1 MTDPN
6 ESAAPAGAPPLVVG
20 VVPGQPDVV
29 LRTAADFGRDL
40 GAPLVCAYVD
50 VTRYAAEFLPNG
62 FMVTM
67 PIDPDLSDTGEQVF
81 PPELGE
87 QVERLLAG
95 AGVGYSTRVIAGD
108 PADALAQLAD
118 GVGARAVVVGTR
130 EKGFLAS
137 IEQLVNGSVG
147 ARLAHRQPRPV
158 IVVPLA
164 PSTEKRAGEKGTE
177 KKGTGTT
184 GTGTGTTGAEAGT
197 GTTGAGTETDTTA
210 PGA

>member
-1 MTDPN
+1 MTD
-6 ESAAPAGAPPLVVG
+6 SDAPVGPPPLVVG

-29 LRTAADFGRDL
+29 LRTAAEFGRDL

-67 PIDPDLSDTGEQVF
+67 PVDPDVSDSGEQVF
-81 PPELGE
+81 PPELTE
-87 QVERLLAG
+87 QVDAALSG
-95 AGVGYSTRVIAGD
+95 TGISYTTRAIAGD

-118 GVGARAVVVGTR
+118 GVGARALVVGTR
-130 EKGFLAS
+130 ERGFLAS

-164 PSTEKRAGEKGTE
+164 PSTEKDSTEKDGTE
-177 KKGTGTT
+177 KD
-184 GTGTGTTGAEAGT
+184 
-197 GTTGAGTETDTTA
+197 GTERASGDGPATA
-210 PGA
+210 GPGE